1 MASQS
6 INIDITNMDEVVRG
20 MKDCQKDLAKG
31 ARRTMLD
38 LANRGVNTVVR
49 SEVTKVYNIKKKDV
63 ESGARHYKQESGSIS
78 LQGVTIPLFEVTYKG
93 KMLTPIHFAMT
104 PKKRP
109 AGNRRYT
116 IKWKPLRAG
125 GKKPLVTSGEPGFLA
140 PSGYSS
146 GTPAIPFQ
154 RAGKSRQPIR
164 AVKRLSVPIM
174 IENEK
179 VAPHIEKAIM
189 ERMEDGFNKYM
200 TLM

>member
-1 MASQS
+1 MARQQIS
-6 INIDITNMDEVVRG
+6 IDITNMDEVVRG

-49 SEVTKVYNIKKKDV
+49 AEVTKVYNIKKKDV
-63 ESGARHYKQESGSIS
+63 ESGAKHYKKESGSVT

-93 KMLTPIHFAMT
+93 RMLTPIHFAMT

-109 AGNRRYT
+109 ANNRRYT

-125 GKKPLVTSGEPGFLA
+125 GKKPLVTSGEPGFLS
-140 PSGYSS
+140 PSGYA

-154 RAGKSRQPIR
+154 RAGKKRQPIH

-174 IENEK
+174 VENDK
-179 VAPHIEKAIM
+179 VAPNIEKAII

>member
-20 MKDCQKDLAKG
+20 MKDCQRDLAKG

-104 PKKRP
+104 PKQRP

-116 IKWKPLRAG
+116 IKWKPLRSG
-125 GKKPLVTSGEPGFLA
+125 GRKPLVTSGEPGFLA

-154 RAGKSRQPIR
+154 RAGKMRKPIH

-179 VAPHIEKAIM
+179 VAPKIEREIM
-189 ERMEDGFNKYM
+189 QRMEKGMSRYCK
-200 TLM
+200 

>member
-1 MASQS
+1 MFPPNHESCCVKVLCGRTDYSASRLARAVEDCDAHLLNLNILATSPSADMVVVLLRVGKRCSQLAQHDTAALAPTDTLFS
-6 INIDITNMDEVVRG
+6 IEG
-20 MKDCQKDLAKG
+20 
-31 ARRTMLD
+31 
-38 LANRGVNTVVR
+38 
-49 SEVTKVYNIKKKDV
+49 
-63 ESGARHYKQESGSIS
+63 
-78 LQGVTIPLFEVTYKG
+78 TYKG

-104 PKKRP
+104 PKQRP

-116 IKWKPLRAG
+116 IKWKPLRSG

-154 RAGKSRQPIR
+154 RAGKMRKPIH

-179 VAPHIEKAIM
+179 VAPKIEREIM
-189 ERMEDGFNKYM
+189 QRMEKGMSRYCK
-200 TLM
+200 